1 MKNWFD
7 TWFNTSYYH
16 LLYKDRNTDE
26 AEFFLKN
33 LLTYLTPNKQT
44 KFLDVACG
52 KGRHAIFI
60 NKMGYHIEGIDLS
73 KDSIQYAN
81 QFANDSLN
89 FNIHDMRSCYK
100 NNEFDIVMN
109 VFTSFGYFDDP
120 IDNLKAIQSMSDNL
134 KNGGKIVLDFMNAK
148 KVINELVT
156 REQKSVE
163 HINFNIERSVK
174 NGYIIKDIRFSDKQK
189 EFHFQEKVEALTL
202 SDFKDLFEKSGLNII
217 NLWGDYSL
225 NDFNALQSQRLII
238 LAQK

>member
-174 NGYIIKDIRFSDKQK
+174 NGYIIKDIRFTDKQK

>member
-33 LLTYLTPNKQT
+33 LLTYLKPDKQT

-81 QFANDSLN
+81 QFANDSLD

-100 NNEFDIVMN
+100 KNEFDIVMN
-109 VFTSFGYFDDP
+109 VFTSFGYFNNP

-156 REQKSVE
+156 SEQKSVE
-163 HINFNIERSVK
+163 HINFNIKRSVQ
-174 NGYIIKDIRFSDKQK
+174 NGYIIKDIHFTDKQK

-202 SDFKDLFEKSGLNII
+202 SNFKDLFEKSGLNII